1 MKRFVIE
8 LANEKKKYDKMQRDI
23 FIGYHDKMRDE
34 NTVNTEIDRYVKAYK
49 IGLITELEA
58 ANAILNI
65 KTWKEK
71 E

>member
-1 MKRFVIE
+1 M
-8 LANEKKKYDKMQRDI
+8 NWQTKKKESDKRQRAI

-34 NTVNTEIDRYVKAYK
+34 KTVNAEIDRYIKAYK

-58 ANAILNI
+58 ANAILNV